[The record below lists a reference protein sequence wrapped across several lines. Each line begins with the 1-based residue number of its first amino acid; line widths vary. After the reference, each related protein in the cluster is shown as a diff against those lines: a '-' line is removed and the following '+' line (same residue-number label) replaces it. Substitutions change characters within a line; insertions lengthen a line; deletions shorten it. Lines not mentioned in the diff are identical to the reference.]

1 MITPGEIEKKAKGL
15 WRSFLQAW
23 LLNEAFFPREV
34 GVGKVPKDDYNQLAN
49 ATKVLSDQSKAKR
62 GIGYSIEWETKSTR
76 YGSQTRPRKIII
88 ETEEDYLA
96 IVRRKGKF
104 QQFKTSVHLI
114 RTEFPELEDW
124 LYQHPFAV
132 LKFADEWRDL
142 LTVCQYFRENPSPN
156 LYARELPIPVHTKFI
171 EQHKGI
177 LRDLLDLLLP
187 VEAIN
192 HEEKHFER
200 RFGLRY
206 DEPLIRVRFLDSS
219 EHEHSG
225 FPFHDISVPVSELAA
240 WSYRPRQCLVV
251 ENKLT
256 FLTLPPLPN
265 TLALWGGGF
274 RVQLLEHLSWLQ
286 MGMIFYW
293 GDVDAHGFQILSA
306 LRHIFPSVVSVM
318 MDVST
323 LERFSEF
330 VVRGTPTPIVDLSY
344 LSSEEQRL
352 YQLIQADNIRLEQE
366 RITPAYAA
374 ACLKTTLH

>member
-1 MITPGEIEKKAKGL
+1 
-15 WRSFLQAW
+15 
-23 LLNEAFFPREV
+23 
-34 GVGKVPKDDYNQLAN
+34 
-49 ATKVLSDQSKAKR
+49 
-62 GIGYSIEWETKSTR
+62 
-76 YGSQTRPRKIII
+76 
-88 ETEEDYLA
+88 
-96 IVRRKGKF
+96 
-104 QQFKTSVHLI
+104 
-114 RTEFPELEDW
+114 LEDW
-124 LYQHPFAV
+124 LRQHPYAA

-142 LTVCQYFRENPSPN
+142 LTVCHYFRENPRPN

-187 VEAIN
+187 VEAIK

-225 FPFHDISVPVSELAA
+225 IPFGDVSVPVSELRA

-265 TLALWGGGF
+265 TLAIWGGGF

-286 MGMIFYW
+286 TGMIFYW
-293 GDVDAHGFQILSA
+293 GDMDAHGFQILSA
-306 LRHIFPSVVSVM
+306 LRHLFPGVASIM
-318 MDVST
+318 MDVAT

-330 VVRGTPTPIVDLSY
+330 VVRGTPTLIIDLPY
-344 LSSEEQRL
+344 LSLAEQSL
-352 YQLIQADNIRLEQE
+352 YQRIQQENIRLEQE
-366 RITPAYAA
+366 RITPAYAT
-374 ACLKTTLH
+374 ACLKTTLHPS